1 MRQLFFLVAVIA
13 AQGVGT
19 PIPMHLSEAPVGR
32 WEAEGFGRL
41 RGAASTD
48 LGLRLV
54 GGGRG
59 DELPQREGVL
69 SGDSGPSVGEGSC
82 VSKDELLL
90 PRAAKAPQTSQEEVT
105 RRAILGCWVVLQHG
119 NGSQSSETPMDCE
132 PSGISTG
139 MNGQPGGHGGG
150 SAEPIDYMQLARDY
164 VSGPREA
171 AGAVGLHITGE
182 VSSGGPD
189 YVRAAE
195 AYRQAAAE
203 GNPLALY
210 NLGVLHIEG
219 LGVEHDAAEG
229 ASLLSAAA
237 DGNVTAAQYLLAT
250 LHFKGEGVAK
260 DQREAFVLFSQ
271 AAASGHVDALE
282 ALAECYYQGIGVP
295 RNIAMAM
302 HFFDE
307 FDRRSQEPEGSGAFT
322 ETIELASRTGKERD
336 IGRARARKGSE
347 GRYSDPE
354 RAEYRRRPARRG
366 SMDRHAHAARHGEDP
381 TGTNWGR
388 QMRESA
394 AGAEKEGDSI
404 CREEGTAATF
414 TDEDFSF
421 RTSSADTSSD
431 DLCGES

>member
-1 MRQLFFLVAVIA
+1 MGDCAKLFFLVVVIA
-13 AQGVGT
+13 AHGVGT
-19 PIPMHLSEAPVGR
+19 PIPMHPPEAPIER
-32 WEAEGFGRL
+32 WKAEGFGRL
-41 RGAASTD
+41 RGAVSTD

-59 DELPQREGVL
+59 DELPQREGPL
-69 SGDSGPSVGEGSC
+69 SGDSGPFVGEGSC
-82 VSKDELLL
+82 LSKDELLL
-90 PRAAKAPQTSQEEVT
+90 PRAAKAPQASQEEVT
-105 RRAILGCWVVLQHG
+105 RRAILGCWFVLQQG
-119 NGSQSSETPMDCE
+119 NGSQSSETPMDC
-132 PSGISTG
+132 ISTG
-139 MNGQPGGHGGG
+139 INGHGSG
-150 SAEPIDYMQLARDY
+150 SAAPIDYMQLARDY
-164 VSGPREA
+164 VMGPREA

-307 FDRRSQEPEGSGAFT
+307 FHRRRQETEGSGAFT
-322 ETIELASRTGKERD
+322 EPIELDLRTGKERD
-336 IGRARARKGSE
+336 IGKARERKGLES
-347 GRYSDPE
+347 RYSDPE
-354 RAEYRRRPARRG
+354 RAEYRRRHSRKG
-366 SMDRHAHAARHGEDP
+366 SMDRHAHAAHHGEDP
-381 TGTNWGR
+381 TSTNWGR
-388 QMRESA
+388 QMREAA
-394 AGAEKEGDSI
+394 AGGEEEGDSI
-404 CREEGTAATF
+404 GREEGTAATF
-414 TDEDFSF
+414 TDENFSF